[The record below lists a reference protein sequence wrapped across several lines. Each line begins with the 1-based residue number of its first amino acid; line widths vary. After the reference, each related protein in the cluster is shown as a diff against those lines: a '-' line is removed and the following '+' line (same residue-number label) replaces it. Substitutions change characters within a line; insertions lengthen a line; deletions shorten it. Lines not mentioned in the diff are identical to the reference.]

1 MELFDK
7 PVELRAPKRLAVER
21 VVVLGDTERVDTEP
35 VPKLVGCHSPRACLV
50 AREQRVSTL
59 DTTSS
64 QPGRFRGVREGL
76 SDAVELPLWW

>member
-35 VPKLVGCHSPRACLV
+35 VPKLVGCPPHVPV
-50 AREQRVSTL
+50 
-59 DTTSS
+59 
-64 QPGRFRGVREGL
+64 
-76 SDAVELPLWW
+76 W